1 MSRTM
6 LGWMTVGLVT
16 LFSGCALCAHPYDYC
31 GPTVTGQCG
40 DECDPHAPRAGSI
53 LSGSV
58 APTLAY
64 SEVEVSSVR
73 STEDRLLEE
82 LMEAAPAML
91 EDSPTAATPEG
102 TAATKQG
109 WTARTNTESAER

>member
-16 LFSGCALCAHPYDYC
+16 LFSGCAMCAHPFDYC

-40 DECDPHAPRAGSI
+40 DECAPNAPRAGSI

-58 APTLAY
+58 SPTLAY
-64 SEVEVSSVR
+64 SEVEFSSAG
-73 STEDRLLEE
+73 SNEDRLLEE
-82 LMEAAPAML
+82 LMEAAPREL
-91 EDSPTAATPEG
+91 EDSPTIATPE
-102 TAATKQG
+102 G
-109 WTARTNTESAER
+109 WTARTNTRSDQR

>member
-1 MSRTM
+1 MSRAV

-16 LFSGCALCAHPYDYC
+16 LFAGCALCAHPYDEC

-40 DECDPHAPRAGSI
+40 DECDPNAPRAGSI

-64 SEVEVSSVR
+64 GEVELPSAG

-82 LMEAAPAML
+82 LMEAEPTEAQ
-91 EDSPTAATPEG
+91 DSPTAATSD
-102 TAATKQG
+102 G
-109 WTARTNTESAER
+109 WTARSDTESARR

>member
-1 MSRTM
+1 MSRTV

-16 LFSGCALCAHPYDYC
+16 LFSGCAMCAHPFDYC

-40 DECDPHAPRAGSI
+40 DECDPNAARAGSI

-58 APTLAY
+58 GPTLAY
-64 SEVEVSSVR
+64 SEVEVSAAG

-82 LMEAAPAML
+82 LMEAAPTEL
-91 EDSPTAATPEG
+91 EDSPTAATKE
-102 TAATKQG
+102 G
-109 WTARTNTESAER
+109 WTARTDAESAQR